1 MVQLFDTLDA
11 ATTARI
17 CADGSLVAE
26 VRGARTGIQEYLGRE
41 VDPTGELGLRD
52 KAIVRVYR
60 PADEVFKR
68 DSLASFSA
76 APVTI
81 DHPSVMVNADNWRT
95 YGVGEINGDVVR
107 DGEFVR
113 VPIIVR
119 DAAAVAKVRSTHKQL
134 SMGYTC
140 TLDATPG
147 TTPDGQ
153 AYDAVQ
159 RDVRINHIAAVPAA
173 RGGPELKI
181 SDERSG
187 STPLAD
193 GVSEAI
199 SLLKKAIS
207 LHEKHMNGTAPTT
220 GVAGEKSQ
228 KLMMSQM
235 MRALSE
241 LESDPSEKPMKMDA
255 LVYGENT
262 MKIKIGDAEVDAT
275 NGEAVR
281 IAVDSL
287 NAKLATYAT
296 DKASLEAKVVTLE
309 KQVADAKLTPAQL
322 RDAARAF
329 QIVADK
335 AKALGVTV
343 SDEMDEPA
351 IMRAAVTAKL
361 GDAAKDW
368 TDAQFAASFAA
379 LTADM
384 KVSDAAPHVHNLA
397 PAKFADSATV
407 VASIRA
413 ARYA

>member
-81 DHPSVMVNADNWRT
+81 DHPSVMVTADNWRT

-153 AYDAVQ
+153 TYDAVQ

-181 SDERSG
+181 SDERNA
-187 STPLAD
+187 PL
-193 GVSEAI
+193 
-199 SLLKKAIS
+199 
-207 LHEKHMNGTAPTT
+207 
-220 GVAGEKSQ
+220 
-228 KLMMSQM
+228 
-235 MRALSE
+235 
-241 LESDPSEKPMKMDA
+241 
-255 LVYGENT
+255 ENV

-287 NAKLATYAT
+287 NAKLATFAADKANAETQIATLTT
-296 DKASLEAKVVTLE
+296 DKASLEAKVITLE

-361 GDAAKDW
+361 GDAATDW
-368 TDAQFAASFAA
+368 TDAQFAASFST
-379 LTADM
+379 LTADA
-384 KVSDAAPHVHNLA
+384 KSKDPAATVHNLA
-397 PAKFADSATV
+397 PAQIKDADAPIADAYNAM
-407 VASIRA
+407 VADMTGAWKPKA
-413 ARYA
+413 A